1 MAVVFDGISGD
12 HWCPFVIL
20 ITNNTTLVEL
30 AKPREHTD
38 PDLVIHVQQIDH
50 HPVLADQAVLDPP
63 EIEARQLR
71 FHLSTTRP
79 RSAPQTPPT

>member
-30 AKPREHTD
+30 AKTRED
-38 PDLVIHVQQIDH
+38 VDADLVIHVQQIDH
-50 HPVLADQAVLDPP
+50 YPVLADQPVLDPP
-63 EIEARQLR
+63 EIEASHGNFFAERR
-71 FHLSTTRP
+71 N
-79 RSAPQTPPT
+79 A